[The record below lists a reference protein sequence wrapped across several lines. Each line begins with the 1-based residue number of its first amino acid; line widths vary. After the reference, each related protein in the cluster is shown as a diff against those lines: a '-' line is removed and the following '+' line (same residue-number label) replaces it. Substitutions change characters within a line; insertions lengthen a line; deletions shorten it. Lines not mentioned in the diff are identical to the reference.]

1 MKRIKEDIKNHS
13 FHASYLLYGEEDYLK
28 RMYRDKLKQAVLSDG
43 DEMNYTY
50 FEGKDIDVLQLKEM
64 ADTLPFFSD
73 YRIIILENT
82 GLFKAASEVD
92 QILETMPDTTV
103 MVFVEKEVDKRN
115 RLYKY
120 ISKNGLAV
128 ELNAMT
134 DREMKAWL
142 AVLLKQNHRQMRES
156 TAQYLLE
163 QIDNSMTNVQNELE
177 KLIAYTEGRD
187 EITVQ
192 DVDAVCCVQVTGR
205 IFQMMDAVAD
215 GKTTQALAMYHD
227 LLELR
232 ESPMSILYLLT
243 RHFNILLQIKS
254 MAPGTQKG
262 EIAKKAGIPPFAVG
276 RYQTQCRHFQRE
288 QLKNMLDVCIETEYQ
303 FKRGNIQDQTGVE
316 LLLIRF
322 LQKNKK
328 IKKSS

>member
-288 QLKNMLDVCIETEYQ
+288 QLKNMLDACIETEYQ